1 MSRLM
6 WQEVIVDGDTYMEF
20 IEMGGRTA
28 REQLRMKL
36 PTFGAAPAPRRTDS
50 LLNEVQ
56 PSLPCVKEEH
66 LHYKSLWL
74 PDLRRKGSLIR
85 LLLKLALK

>member
-1 MSRLM
+1 MRLRWRVTDDLSCKLYHRICDAIQMSVLL

-50 LLNEVQ
+50 LLNEVK
-56 PSLPCVKEEH
+56 PFSNM
-66 LHYKSLWL
+66 
-74 PDLRRKGSLIR
+74 
-85 LLLKLALK
+85 

>member
-1 MSRLM
+1 MMPIMSRLM

-36 PTFGAAPAPRRTDS
+36 PTFGAAAVPRRTDS

-56 PSLPCVKEEH
+56 PSLTGVKEASTYTTSP
-66 LHYKSLWL
+66 LL
-74 PDLRRKGSLIR
+74 PDPNMKGV
-85 LLLKLALK
+85 